1 MTSAALAQPAPT
13 KHRRRAARLRH
24 AAAGALLSALMALG
38 GPGAVR
44 AQSLLSDAETE
55 KFLRDVNR
63 PVLEAAGITPESV
76 QYYIVAD
83 DNLNAFVALGQ
94 NIFVHTG
101 LFTQTDNVGQVI
113 GVMAH
118 ETGHISG
125 GHIARRSEG
134 ATAPTAISL
143 ISMVLGV
150 AAIAAG
156 AGDAGMGI
164 IAGGQQAAQ
173 RSFLSFSRVQEASA
187 DQAAA
192 TLLEQTGQSGRGL
205 VETFRKFST
214 QEYLIGIP
222 QDPYVRSHP
231 LSSQRVARLENIVTA
246 SPYYDKPYGA
256 EFVAAYDRIKAKI
269 RGFME
274 KPETTLSRFPP
285 HDKSVPARYAR
296 AYAYHKAVE
305 IDKAMAEIDSL
316 IAEDP
321 DDPFYLELK
330 GQLLLE
336 NGHVVDALAP
346 LRDAVALLP
355 DEPQIRTLLGRAL
368 IATEDTAF
376 NDEAIKQLEIAA
388 AQDPESPF
396 TWHQLGVAYHIRGD
410 EGMASL
416 ASAERAALSGD
427 FMGLIGNARR
437 ASDVLEKGT
446 PAWLRAQDLLV
457 LAESRRGDFERSQ
470 RRRLG
475 AN

>member
-1 MTSAALAQPAPT
+1 MSALA
-13 KHRRRAARLRH
+13 L
-24 AAAGALLSALMALG
+24 AAAVALH
-38 GPGAVR
+38 GPGIGVAR

-63 PVLEAAGITPESV
+63 AVLEAAGITPESV
-76 QYYIVAD
+76 NYYIVAD

-118 ETGHISG
+118 ETGHIAG
-125 GHIARRSEG
+125 GHIARMSDG

-150 AAIAAG
+150 AALAAG

-173 RSFLSFSRVQEASA
+173 RAFLSYSRVQEASA
-187 DQAAA
+187 DQAGAA
-192 TLLEQTGQSGRGL
+192 YLEEIGQSGRGML
-205 VETFRKFST
+205 ETFRKFST

-231 LSSQRVARLENIVTA
+231 LSGDRVARLERIVTS
-246 SPYYDKPYGA
+246 SPYYDKPFDPA
-256 EFVAAYDRIKAKI
+256 FEIAYERIKAKI
-269 RGFME
+269 RGFMD
-274 KPETTLSRFPP
+274 KPETTLSRFPASNQ
-285 HDKSVPARYAR
+285 SVPARYAR
-296 AYAYHKAVE
+296 AYAYHKAVK
-305 IDKAMAEIDSL
+305 IDEALAEIDSL
-316 IAEDP
+316 IVEQP
-321 DDPFYLELK
+321 KDPFFLELK

-336 NGHVVDALAP
+336 NGRVRTALDP
-346 LRDAVALLP
+346 LRTAVDLAP

-368 IATEDTAF
+368 VATEDQALT
-376 NDEAIKQLEIAA
+376 DEAIEQLKLAA
-388 AQDPESPF
+388 HQDPGSPF
-396 TWHQLGVAYHIRGD
+396 TWHQLGVAYHNRGD

-427 FMGLIGNARR
+427 FMALMGNAKR
-437 ASDVLEKGT
+437 ASEILETGT

-457 LAESRRGDFERSQ
+457 LAESRRGDFERAQ
-470 RRRLG
+470 RRRQLEP
-475 AN
+475 ATN